1 MGWLVMREYLVSSAD
16 LVLDAALSLPPGATF
31 FVVSLGDR
39 QIGTASITTDTI
51 VDGVRV
57 VSRLDL
63 DLPYA
68 DRISHL
74 VSATDAV
81 YSRDLRLNT
90 FTHRATGALPSSVME
105 GSVTDDSLLTLRLG
119 RPELEPDQ
127 IMRQP
132 TDGFLMLP
140 SAIPFRIVL
149 EGNLR
154 VGREIQARVIDPAT
168 LSLRI
173 DRALIV
179 ADSIF
184 VVPDSADLDPV
195 SRRWVPATYDTVRAF
210 RLEQT
215 LYGLPL
221 ETWVDQSGY
230 VVYAT
235 TPLGFTLERS
245 AFELASENYRRD
257 QQDGPP
263 EVDDRDWPA
272 GALTSSANRT
282 QQVVRMTTVLHGGP
296 APEDSAGWA
305 SLDLGTP
312 WQGHFG
318 DTVRTSVQPEFDTI
332 PVLVMD
338 YHLPYPDEDAWQ
350 TLERGAYDGD
360 DPLIAARARRIIGP
374 ERRVR
379 RAVELLTQWVTEE
392 VALTPGQGSAT
403 ASYVLDQEVGDADG
417 KAVLFV
423 ALCRAVGI
431 PARPVAGFVYRDGV
445 FAYHSWAEVWL
456 TEWVGVDP
464 TLGQPFADAS
474 HIRLALG
481 GLALPGSLPA
491 VIGRLRPR
499 MLTIEVS
506 P

>member
-1 MGWLVMREYLVSSAD
+1 M
-16 LVLDAALSLPPGATF
+16 SLPPGATF
-31 FVVSLGDR
+31 FAVSLGDR
-39 QIGTASITTDTI
+39 QIGTASITTDTL

-63 DLPYA
+63 DLPFA
-68 DRISHL
+68 GQTSHL
-74 VSATDAV
+74 ISSTDAV

-90 FTHRATGALPSSVME
+90 FTRRATGAVPSSVME
-105 GSVTDDSLLTLRLG
+105 GHVADDSVLTLRLG
-119 RPELEPDQ
+119 RPQLEPEQ
-127 IMRQP
+127 TMRQP
-132 TDGFLMLP
+132 IDGFLMLA
-140 SAIPFRIVL
+140 SAIPFRVAL

-154 VGREIQARVIDPAT
+154 VGREIETRVVDPTT

-184 VVPDSADLDPV
+184 VVPDSADLDAV
-195 SRRWVPATYDTVRAF
+195 SGRWVPATYDTVRAYRF
-210 RLEQT
+210 DQT

-235 TPLGFTLERS
+235 SPLGFTLERS

-257 QQDGPP
+257 QQEGPP
-263 EVDDRDWPA
+263 VADDRAWPA
-272 GALTSSANRT
+272 RALTSSTNRA
-282 QQVVRMTTVLHGGP
+282 QRVEKMTAVLDGGP
-296 APEDSAGWA
+296 APGDSAAWA
-305 SLDLGTP
+305 ALDLGTP

-318 DTVRTSVQPEFDTI
+318 DTVRTSIQPEFDTI

-338 YHLPYPDEDAWQ
+338 YHLPYPDESVWQ
-350 TLERGAYDGD
+350 GLEPGAYDGD
-360 DPLIAARARRIIGP
+360 DPLIGARARRIIGR
-374 ERRVR
+374 ERRVMR
-379 RAVELLTQWVTEE
+379 SVELLTQWVTEE
-392 VALTPGQGSAT
+392 VALTPVRGSAT
-403 ASYVLDQEVGDADG
+403 ASYVLDQAAGDASG

-423 ALCRAVGI
+423 ALCRAAGI

-445 FAYHSWAEVWL
+445 FSYHTWAEVWL
-456 TEWVGVDP
+456 TEWIGVDP

-474 HIRLALG
+474 HIRLAVG

-491 VIGRLRPR
+491 LIGRLRPR
-499 MLTIEVS
+499 MLTIEAS
-506 P
+506 Q